1 MALIFVIYMFQMHV
15 CTTKVS
21 LPKKRLE
28 FLNRFIYWRHYKHG
42 RTSYWI
48 FFEIKFCWV
57 ELFRF
62 LTHIAF
68 NKLKN
73 CSWIKLKNIFRPKNS
88 GAEVSIGTV
97 GHQDTNGVH
106 AETAL
111 WRNKLH
117 RPVRKRSVRWLRGFS
132 LEVIFVVLN

>member
-1 MALIFVIYMFQMHV
+1 MFLMHV
-15 CTTKVS
+15 CITKVS
-21 LPKKRLE
+21 LPKKCVD
-28 FLNRFIYWRHYKHG
+28 FLNRFVYFNTEDI
-42 RTSYWI
+42 TNTVEPAI
-48 FFEIKFCWV
+48 ELFQVKFCWL
-57 ELFRF
+57 ELSRF
-62 LTHIAF
+62 LTYTTF

-73 CSWIKLKNIFRPKNS
+73 YRWLKLKNIFRPKNS